1 MFKRSVLAL
10 IALCFPAA
18 VTAAASPA
26 LDTAAISSALGRSGQ
41 TMDGGVYRVSFPRS
55 DLHVT
60 IGSTTLL
67 PGFALGGYAAFI
79 PEDSGVLAVGDLVL
93 LEGEIQPVMQA
104 LQQSGFQI
112 TALHNH
118 LRGESPHV
126 MYMHFMASGDAGTI
140 AKQVRAALAL
150 SKTPLGPLAAAAPKT
165 LGFQEAIESA
175 LGRKGKIS
183 GSVLSFSVPRLEAI
197 TTNGI
202 TVPPAA
208 GVATAI
214 NFEDAGGGNVATT
227 GDFVLLGSEVP
238 AEEQTL
244 LANGIQ
250 VTALHHHMIDDM
262 PHLYYM
268 HFWAVGPPSRVAG
281 ALAKALSHTN
291 VKP

>member
-1 MFKRSVLAL
+1 
-10 IALCFPAA
+10 
-18 VTAAASPA
+18 
-26 LDTAAISSALGRSGQ
+26 
-41 TMDGGVYRVSFPRS
+41 MDGGVYRVSFPRT

-60 IGSTTLL
+60 IGSTKIL
-67 PGFALGGYAAFI
+67 PSFALGGYAAFI
-79 PEDSGVLAVGDLVL
+79 PQEDGAVAVGDLVL
-93 LEGEIQPVMQA
+93 LESEIQPVMQA

-126 MYMHFMASGDAGTI
+126 MYMHFMAAGNAGTI
-140 AKQVRAALAL
+140 AKELRAALAL
-150 SKTPLGPLAAAAPKT
+150 SSTPLGPLATAVPKA
-165 LGFQEAIESA
+165 LGFQGAIESA

-183 GSVLSFSVPRLEAI
+183 GSVLSFSVPRMEAI
-197 TTNGI
+197 SMNGAP
-202 TVPPAA
+202 VPPAA

-214 NFEDAGGGNVATT
+214 NFEDAGGGNVAST

-238 AEEQTL
+238 AVEQVL

-250 VTALHHHMIDDM
+250 ITALHHHMIEDT

-268 HFWAVGPPSRVAG
+268 HFWAVGSPARVA
-281 ALAKALSHTN
+281 ASLKDELSHTN

>member
-1 MFKRSVLAL
+1 M
-10 IALCFPAA
+10 PAA
-18 VTAAASPA
+18 LAAASPT
-26 LDTAAISSALGRSGQ
+26 LDTAAISGALGRSGQ

-55 DLHVT
+55 DLHVK

-79 PEDSGVLAVGDLVL
+79 GRDQGVLAVGDLVL
-93 LEGEIQPVMQA
+93 VESEIQPVMQA
-104 LQQSGFQI
+104 LEQSGFQI

-126 MYMHFMASGDAGTI
+126 MYMHFMVSGDAGTI
-140 AKQVRAALAL
+140 AKALRAALAL
-150 SKTPLGPLAAAAPKT
+150 SKTPLGPVAASVPKVLA
-165 LGFQEAIESA
+165 FQDAIESG

-183 GSVLSFSVPRLEAI
+183 GSVLSFSIPRMETI
-197 TTNGI
+197 SMNGT

-238 AEEQTL
+238 AVENAL

-250 VTALHHHMIDDM
+250 ITALHHHMLEDA

-268 HFWAVGPPSRVAG
+268 HFWAVGPPSRLAT
-281 ALAKALSHTN
+281 ALAQALSHAN
-291 VKP
+291 VKT